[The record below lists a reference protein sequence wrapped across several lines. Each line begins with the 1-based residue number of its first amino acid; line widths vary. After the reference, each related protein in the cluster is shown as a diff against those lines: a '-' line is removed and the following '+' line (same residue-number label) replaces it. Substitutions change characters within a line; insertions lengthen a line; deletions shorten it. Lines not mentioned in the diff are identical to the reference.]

1 MEVVGN
7 TLHFPATF
15 FIKIESQCTVDNKR
29 MVFYISGVKG
39 KVVLDLVTN
48 WFREMLSFL
57 EEGGGLYFC
66 FPPQSEKFEA
76 E

>member
-1 MEVVGN
+1 
-7 TLHFPATF
+7 
-15 FIKIESQCTVDNKR
+15 
-29 MVFYISGVKG
+29 MVIYISGVKG

-48 WFREMLSFL
+48 WFREMFSFL